1 MPAIDDKCAAGERV
15 NERVN
20 GPGSRFTARTLQWNH
35 FAVTIHVTQR
45 VSNMN
50 TKVRTLVSG
59 DFRTGGRRVDT
70 GPEEAMAL

>member
-1 MPAIDDKCAAGERV
+1 MNLAADSLQGHYGGSHLAITV
-15 NERVN
+15 H
-20 GPGSRFTARTLQWNH
+20 FTE
-35 FAVTIHVTQR
+35 R

-50 TKVRTLVSG
+50 SKVRTLVSR